1 MHTANE
7 NCGFYLARFR
17 PALNSHHCQ
26 WREHRSVL
34 YWERGA
40 LRWPNEIVL
49 FDRHISCSCVTG
61 YEIAKWLINSSSPVV
76 AGVEYD
82 MIA

>member
-1 MHTANE
+1 M
-7 NCGFYLARFR
+7 
-17 PALNSHHCQ
+17 
-26 WREHRSVL
+26 L